1 MEIKDL
7 EERYTVHIEKK
18 DEYYYAYNY
27 FGRLIARKKSLSD
40 IRRELEE
47 YFKEGKSNGN

>member
-1 MEIKDL
+1 MEKNEL
-7 EERYTVHIEKK
+7 EQSYAIHIEKK

-40 IRRELEE
+40 IKKEMEE
-47 YFKEGKSNGN
+47 RKK